1 MTSLLS
7 HAAPRAVLWDMDGV
21 LVDSAAYHFA
31 AWSDVFAQENVAYT
45 HEEFRATFG
54 QRNDTVLRRL
64 LGDHIDDAE
73 IARISDRKEAI
84 YRRRLREDGIDALP
98 GVRHWLQALHE
109 AGWRQAVASAAPRAN
124 VDAVLDALRIGR
136 FFDAIT
142 SAEDVTR
149 GKPDPQVYLTAAARV
164 GASPTHAI
172 VIEDA
177 PAGLEGARRAGMKCV
192 GVLTGHDALHADV
205 VVHRLTDL
213 PHDAFDRLLAN

>member
-1 MTSLLS
+1 
-7 HAAPRAVLWDMDGV
+7 MDGV

-31 AWSDVFAQENVAYT
+31 AWRDALTPDGVDFT
-45 HEEFRATFG
+45 HDLFRATFG

-64 LGDHIDDAE
+64 FGEHVTDAE
-73 IARISDRKEAI
+73 IARISDRKESL
-84 YRRRLREDGIDALP
+84 YRRRLVDDGIDALP
-98 GVRHWLQALHE
+98 GVRSWLQALHD

-124 VDAVLDALRIGR
+124 VVAVVDALDIGR
-136 FFDAIT
+136 FFGALT

-149 GKPDPQVYLTAAARV
+149 GKPDPQVFLTAAARLATP
-164 GASPTHAI
+164 ASRSI

-192 GVLTGHDALHADV
+192 GVLTGHAALHADL

-213 PHDAFDRLLAN
+213 ASDSLERLLI